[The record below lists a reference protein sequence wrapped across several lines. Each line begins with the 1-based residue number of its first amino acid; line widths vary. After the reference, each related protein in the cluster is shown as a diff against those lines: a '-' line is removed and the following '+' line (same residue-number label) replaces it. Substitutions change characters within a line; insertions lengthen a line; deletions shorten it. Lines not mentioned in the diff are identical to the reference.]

1 MKKIVPYEESFGA
14 YTFPAG
20 FEETLK
26 GKTIEQQMDCYRLT
40 MSVTDANTDWRERTH
55 GMWYVKLDRVSDVRA
70 LIVHGDTL
78 VGILVEDDNG
88 REVPCFADERVC
100 TYYAQDNNGAGYKER
115 DWYRYLICLPADHT
129 LW

>member
-26 GKTIEQQMDCYRLT
+26 GKTIDQQMDRYRLT
-40 MSVTDANTDWRERTH
+40 MSVTDANTGWRERTH

-100 TYYAQDNNGAGYKER
+100 TYYAQDNNGAGYKTREE
-115 DWYRYLICLPADHT
+115 YVYLLCVAEDFKD
-129 LW
+129 